1 MSKLDKSTIAWKK
14 KRFDEVAVIA
24 NGQVDPRIEPY
35 CREIHIGPENI
46 ESHTGRI
53 INLQKAEEL
62 GLISGKY
69 VFDENSIIYS
79 KIRPNLNKLCQP
91 SFRGICSADMYPI
104 WAKEEIKKSY
114 LYYFMQSPAFYNQAI
129 KSSMRTG
136 IPKINRQD
144 LNRIKITYPVDHA
157 IQNRIVNTISVWDN
171 AIEKTEALIAA
182 KEKQFD
188 WLCQTYFKPGNSTNS
203 SWEKHKIATFVTVRN
218 EREVPSE
225 EAPLYSLTIENGV
238 TAKTDRYN
246 REFLVIDKGGKKY
259 KVVHPKDIVFN
270 PANLR
275 WGAIARSEVEHKVV
289 LSPIYEVLK
298 VDENK
303 IDSDFLTH
311 ALTCSR
317 QIAIFA
323 TMVEGTLV
331 ERMAVKIDTFLS
343 CHIYVPSSKEKQKEI
358 AHVLNLSK
366 QEISLLENT
375 LEQYRSQKRGL
386 MQKLLTGEWQVGS
399 SQHLSEETYQ
409 ELSREGVA

>member
-104 WAKEEIKKSY
+104 WAKEEINKSY

-144 LNRIKITYPVDHA
+144 LNRVKITYPVDHA

-182 KEKQFD
+182 KEKQFEWLTQSLISKKCSD
-188 WLCQTYFKPGNSTNS
+188 WKHYLARELFTGVSSKGHPEEELLSVTQDQGVVPRSMLSGRVMSPAGSTAGYKLVEKGNFVISLRSFQGGLEYSDYCGIVSPAYTVLSSKKKIHSGFYRHFFKSYIFIEKYLSVAVIGIRDGKQISSTDFDTIKIPYPDMD
-203 SWEKHKIATFVTVRN
+203 EQVKIA
-218 EREVPSE
+218 SK
-225 EAPLYSLTIENGV
+225 LD
-238 TAKTDRYN
+238 TARQ
-246 REFLVIDKGGKKY
+246 EIDLL
-259 KVVHPKDIVFN
+259 KDI
-270 PANLR
+270 L
-275 WGAIARSEVEHKVV
+275 
-289 LSPIYEVLK
+289 
-298 VDENK
+298 
-303 IDSDFLTH
+303 
-311 ALTCSR
+311 
-317 QIAIFA
+317 
-323 TMVEGTLV
+323 
-331 ERMAVKIDTFLS
+331 
-343 CHIYVPSSKEKQKEI
+343 EK
-358 AHVLNLSK
+358 
-366 QEISLLENT
+366 
-375 LEQYRSQKRGL
+375 YRCQKRGL

-399 SQHLSEETYQ
+399 SQHLSEETCQ
-409 ELSREGVA
+409 ELSRENVA